1 MKGALEPLF
10 CINATQSKEKAMA
23 EITAGMV
30 KELRELT
37 GLGMMECKK
46 ALGEAG
52 GDLKKAEEL
61 LRIKSGAKA
70 SKAASRVAADGAVG
84 TYLSSDAKL
93 GALVEVNAE
102 TDFVAKNPD
111 FTEFTRA
118 VAELVAKENPS
129 DVGAL
134 SNLSIGGETVEAVR
148 QKLVQKIGENITV
161 RRFERVETDAQL
173 VQYVHPGSKIGVI
186 VDLEG
191 DEAVAKDVAMHI
203 AFAKPKYMSRDQY
216 PADAIAGERKILE
229 ARAAESGK
237 PPEIVAKMVEG
248 GINKFLA
255 ENTLLGQPFVKDDKQ
270 TVEKMLA
277 AKKSKLRG
285 YKFLVVGEGIE
296 KKQND
301 FAAEV
306 AAMTKTAA

>member
-1 MKGALEPLF
+1 
-10 CINATQSKEKAMA
+10 MA
-23 EITAGMV
+23 EITAAMV

-46 ALGEAG
+46 ALEEAG
-52 GDLKKAEEL
+52 GDMKKAEEL

-84 TYLSSDAKL
+84 TYLSPDAKL
-93 GALVEVNAE
+93 GSLVEVNAE

-111 FTEFTRA
+111 FMEFTRS
-118 VAELVAKENPS
+118 VAELVAKDDPR
-129 DVGAL
+129 DVAAL
-134 SNLSIGGETVEAVR
+134 ANLRIGGETVEAVR

-161 RRFERVETDAQL
+161 RRFERVKTDAKL
-173 VQYVHPGSKIGVI
+173 VQYVHPGAKIAVI

-191 DEAVAKDVAMHI
+191 DDAVAKDVAMHI
-203 AFAKPKYMSRDQY
+203 AFAKPRYMSRDEF
-216 PADAIAGERKILE
+216 PADEIARERKILE

-237 PPEIVAKMVEG
+237 PAEIVAKMVEG
-248 GINKFLA
+248 GINKFIA

-270 TVEKMLA
+270 TVDKMLTSR
-277 AKKSKLRG
+277 KSRLRG
-285 YKFLVVGEGIE
+285 YRFLVVGEGIE
-296 KKQND
+296 KKQSD